1 MRIGRVERPGYSIS
15 GGCLGVANRISCV
28 ECGYDPINPPL
39 TNFAHG
45 VAMTNTRRIQ
55 FNGGSYF
62 FTVALERRGSS
73 LLTDHIDD
81 LRIAYAATWRTY
93 PWRCDA
99 FVVMPDHLHAVWT
112 LPEGD
117 ADYSTRWRL
126 IKARFSRAVG
136 VFGQRSPSKHEKRE
150 RGIWQRRFWE
160 HTIRDQSD
168 FDAHVRYCWGNPVK
182 HGLCAAPTDWPFSSI
197 HRDVRLGMVGRDWT
211 GKVPGGAFGE

>member
-1 MRIGRVERPGYSIS
+1 
-15 GGCLGVANRISCV
+15 
-28 ECGYDPINPPL
+28 
-39 TNFAHG
+39 
-45 VAMTNTRRIQ
+45 MTNYRRIH
-55 FNGGSYF
+55 FKGGSYF

-73 LLTDHIDD
+73 LLVDFVDD
-81 LRIAYAATWRTY
+81 LRAAYAATWQSH

-136 VFGQRSPSKHEKRE
+136 LYGQRSRSKREKRE

-160 HTIRDQSD
+160 HTIRDQDD
-168 FDAHVRYCWGNPVK
+168 FDAHIRYCWGNPVK
-182 HGLCAAPTDWPFSSI
+182 HGLCDAPTDWPYSSI
-197 HRDVRLGMVGRDWT
+197 H
-211 GKVPGGAFGE
+211 